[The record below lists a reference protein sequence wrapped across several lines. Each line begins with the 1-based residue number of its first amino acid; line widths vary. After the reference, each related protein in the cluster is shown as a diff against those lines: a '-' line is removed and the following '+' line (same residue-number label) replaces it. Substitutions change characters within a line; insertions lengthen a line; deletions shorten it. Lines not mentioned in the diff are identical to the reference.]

1 MKGTDTGLAFKG
13 EAEWAIAGLLRL
25 GVPEDEASATVSL
38 GTDSDP
44 GKVPPGVITVA
55 FRVCKSCADQAGMPV
70 GLMAFGQLPT
80 IAHRGDR

>member
-13 EAEWAIAGLLRL
+13 EAEWAVVGLMRL
-25 GVPEDEASATVSL
+25 GVPQDEAERTVSI
-38 GTDSDP
+38 GTGSDP

-55 FRVCKSCADQAGMPV
+55 FRVCKSCADKAGMPV

-80 IAHRGDR
+80 SAQRGDR